1 VVSPRSPP
9 KAFAIHNFYLKS
21 YAAKRFRDKVPSGE
35 KSSTLGGNVKK
46 FFILMAACL
55 LLTAQAQKTIAVMT
69 PYLASATT
77 KIMVDSLQNA
87 LKDKGYTVTVVDTAG
102 DVAALDSR
110 MQDVITQKV
119 DAIVISVNPEL
130 IPAGLEAATTAS
142 IPVFGMDAGSTQGL
156 VLDVTSNNYVMA
168 AQTATY
174 IVDRIGGKGRV
185 LMLWHPPYAPVQ
197 KRGAVAEGIFKNTPD
212 IEIIDQ
218 ILVEVPGPLEN
229 ARQRVTDILTAN
241 PEAGSISAIWAAW
254 DEPALGALQAIE
266 AAGREGE
273 GIVIVGLD
281 AIDPAREAIAAGGNF
296 EASVAQDFEGI
307 ANTVADNV
315 DAFLNGTT
323 PVAKTIY
330 VPATLVTKEN
340 ASQ

>member
-1 VVSPRSPP
+1 VLS
-9 KAFAIHNFYLKS
+9 
-21 YAAKRFRDKVPSGE
+21 DE
-35 KSSTLGGNVKK
+35 KSSILGGNVKK
-46 FFILMAACL
+46 LFILMIACL
-55 LLTAQAQKTIAVMT
+55 LFTFTSAQKTIAVMT

-87 LKDKGYTVTVVDTAG
+87 LENKGYTVTVVDTAG

-110 MQDVITQKV
+110 MQDVITQQV

-130 IPAGLEAATTAS
+130 IPAGLEAATGAN

-197 KRGAVAEGIFKNTPD
+197 KRGAVAESIFKNTPD

-229 ARQRVTDILTAN
+229 ARQKVTDILTAN
-241 PEAGSISAIWAAW
+241 PEPGSISAIWAAW

-315 DAFLNGTT
+315 DAFLNGTA

-340 ASQ
+340 AMQ

>member
-1 VVSPRSPP
+1 VLPDE
-9 KAFAIHNFYLKS
+9 N
-21 YAAKRFRDKVPSGE
+21 
-35 KSSTLGGNVKK
+35 SSTLGGNVKK
-46 FFILMAACL
+46 LFILIIVFL
-55 LLTAQAQKTIAVMT
+55 LFTFASAQKTIAVMT

-77 KIMVDSLQNA
+77 KIMVDSLESA
-87 LKDKGYTVTVVDTAG
+87 LTDKGYTVTVVDTAG

-110 MQDVITQKV
+110 MQDVITQQV

-130 IPAGLEAATTAS
+130 IPAGLEAAAS
-142 IPVFGMDAGSTQGL
+142 ANIPVFGMDAGSTQGL

-174 IVDRIGGKGRV
+174 IVDRIGGQGRV

-229 ARQRVTDILTAN
+229 ARQKVTDILTAN
-241 PEAGSISAIWAAW
+241 PEPGSISAIWAAW

-296 EASVAQDFEGI
+296 EASVAQDFAGI
-307 ANTVADNV
+307 ANTVADNL
-315 DAFLNGTT
+315 DAYLNGTT

-340 ASQ
+340 AAQ

>member
-1 VVSPRSPP
+1 
-9 KAFAIHNFYLKS
+9 
-21 YAAKRFRDKVPSGE
+21 VPSDE
-35 KSSTLGGNVKK
+35 NSSIFGGHVKK
-46 FFILMAACL
+46 FFILIVASL
-55 LLTAQAQKTIAVMT
+55 LLTLASAQKTVAVMT

-77 KIMVDSLQNA
+77 KIMVDSLQSA
-87 LKDKGYTVTVVDTAG
+87 LEGKGYTVQVVDTAG

-110 MQDVITQKV
+110 MQDVITQQV

-130 IPAGLEAATTAS
+130 IPAGLEAAANAN
-142 IPVFGMDAGSTQGL
+142 IPVFGLDAGSTQGL

-174 IVDRIGGKGRV
+174 IVDRIGGQGRV

-197 KRGAVAEGIFKNTPD
+197 KRGAVAESIFNNTPD

-229 ARQRVTDILTAN
+229 ARQKVTDVLTAN
-241 PEAGSISAIWAAW
+241 PEPGSISAIWAAW

-266 AAGREGE
+266 AAGRESE

-296 EASVAQDFEGI
+296 EASVAQDFVGI

-315 DAFLNGTT
+315 DAYLNGMT

-340 ASQ
+340 AME

>member
-1 VVSPRSPP
+1 MKKLFTLIVV
-9 KAFAIHNFYLKS
+9 
-21 YAAKRFRDKVPSGE
+21 
-35 KSSTLGGNVKK
+35 
-46 FFILMAACL
+46 CL
-55 LLTAQAQKTIAVMT
+55 LFTLANAQKTVAVMT

-77 KIMVDSLQNA
+77 KIMVDSLEAA
-87 LKDKGYTVTVVDTAG
+87 LTEKGYIVTVVDTAG

-110 MQDVITQKV
+110 MQDVITQQV

-130 IPAGLEAATTAS
+130 VPAGLEAAAGAN

-174 IVDRIGGKGRV
+174 IVDRIGGQGRV

-197 KRGAVAEGIFKNTPD
+197 KRGAVAESIFRNTPD

-229 ARQRVTDILTAN
+229 ARQKVTDVLTAN
-241 PEAGSISAIWAAW
+241 PEPGSISAIWAAW

-281 AIDPAREAIAAGGNF
+281 AIDPAREAIAAAGNF
-296 EASVAQDFEGI
+296 EASVAQDFVGI
-307 ANTVADNV
+307 ATTVADNV
-315 DAFLNGTT
+315 EAYLNGTT

-340 ASQ
+340 AMQ

>member
-1 VVSPRSPP
+1 VI
-9 KAFAIHNFYLKS
+9 KCLL
-21 YAAKRFRDKVPSGE
+21 AK
-35 KSSTLGGNVKK
+35 KSSLLGGNVKK
-46 FFILMAACL
+46 FFILVGLSL
-55 LLTAQAQKTIAVMT
+55 LFTLVSAQKTVAIMT

-77 KIMVDSLQNA
+77 KIMVDSLEAA
-87 LKDKGYTVTVVDTAG
+87 LSEKGYTVTVVDTAG

-110 MQDVITQKV
+110 MQDVITQQV

-130 IPAGLEAATTAS
+130 IPAGLEAAATAN

-174 IVDRIGGKGRV
+174 IVDRIGGQGRV

-197 KRGAVAEGIFKNTPD
+197 KRGAVAEAIFRNTPD
-212 IEIIDQ
+212 IEITDQ

-229 ARQRVTDILTAN
+229 ARQKVTDVLTAN
-241 PEAGSISAIWAAW
+241 PEPGSISAIWAAW

-296 EASVAQDFEGI
+296 EASVAQDFVGI

-315 DAFLNGTT
+315 DAYLNGTT

-340 ASQ
+340 AMQ